1 MNTTLITVITLVV
14 LTTIVGLISTYC
26 ERNAADN
33 EHYSNI

>member
-1 MNTTLITVITLVV
+1 MNTTLITVLTLVV

-33 EHYSNI
+33 EHYNNI